1 MYLKSVMH
9 VQSCCFD
16 HKLIVFFCGRRR
28 GCLSSLF
35 LAVFLCLVHFARRTK
50 RKKSLLVVYAFK
62 TKKTGA
68 KLLEWPKLKVCQPGK
83 HFSHLVKCLLL
94 HPYL

>member
-1 MYLKSVMH
+1 MH

-35 LAVFLCLVHFARRTK
+35 LAVFLCLVRFARRTK

-62 TKKTGA
+62 TKKSVSKATWVA
-68 KLLEWPKLKVCQPGK
+68 KIESMSAWKAFLP
-83 HFSHLVKCLLL
+83 SH
-94 HPYL
+94 

>member
-50 RKKSLLVVYAFK
+50 RKKSLLVVYAFE
-62 TKKTGA
+62 TKKTVSKA
-68 KLLEWPKLKVCQPGK
+68 T
-83 HFSHLVKCLLL
+83 
-94 HPYL
+94 